1 MALGDGRH
9 KLPVKTDLRQVV
21 GKSPGEAVMVHLDER
36 LN

>member
-1 MALGDGRH
+1 MSR
-9 KLPVKTDLRQVV
+9 PVKTDLRQVI

>member
-1 MALGDGRH
+1 
-9 KLPVKTDLRQVV
+9 VKTDLRQVV